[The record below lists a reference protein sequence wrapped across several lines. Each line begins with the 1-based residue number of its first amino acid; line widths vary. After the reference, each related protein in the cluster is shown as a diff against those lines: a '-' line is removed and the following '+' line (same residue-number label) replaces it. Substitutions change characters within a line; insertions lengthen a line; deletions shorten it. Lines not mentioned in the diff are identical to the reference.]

1 MNLKMYQKNETLTH
15 LRAKISK
22 LELEN
27 REKNDLLSEMKND
40 LLYYKNLNGNNT
52 IMNNTL

>member
-1 MNLKMYQKNETLTH
+1 MYQKNETLTH
-15 LRAKISK
+15 LRAQISK

-40 LLYYKNLNGNNT
+40 LLYYKNLDGNNA
-52 IMNNTL
+52 ILNNTL